1 MQSAVLSGIVVS
13 GLTVGLLFTVLI
25 LKYAKYPTVL
35 VRDTVIRS
43 KMSTSSGTETYLMP
57 IDEEEDDD
65 IDRDSISRF
74 SR

>member
-1 MQSAVLSGIVVS
+1 MQSAVLSGIVIS

-25 LKYAKYPTVL
+25 LKYAKYPTAQA
-35 VRDTVIRS
+35 RDTVIRS
-43 KMSTSSGTETYLMP
+43 KLSMSSETETHLMP
-57 IDEEEDDD
+57 IDEEEDD